1 MIEKTLVV
9 MNKKGIHARPAS
21 LIVQTTSTFKSSV
34 HIMCDD
40 GEINAKSIIGIL
52 TLGAAYKTEIT
63 FRIDGPDEEQ
73 ALQAITKLFEK
84 TLR

>member
-1 MIEKTLVV
+1 MV

-21 LIVQTTSTFKSSV
+21 LIVQTASAFKSSV
-34 HIMCDD
+34 YVVSDD

-63 FRIDGPDEEQ
+63 FRIDGQDEEQ
-73 ALQAITKLFEK
+73 ALHAITQLFEK